1 MYKILNLKG
10 LGVAG
15 RQNELIELALTHG
28 FKGVEIDMTDL
39 VGRHDALGKEF
50 ACQFLQSA
58 NMDIGSFDL
67 PIDFGGTDEE
77 FVKSCESLETIMD
90 LAQTLNAKRCRIRVQ
105 PNSESVSF
113 NENQDR
119 HRERIEDIAARME
132 GHGIKVGLYLQAS
145 KAVEADGNYKFVQTA
160 EEIMK
165 LCKDIGHDN
174 VGLSIDI
181 FEWLAGSGG
190 LDQISELDPKS
201 IVEVIYSD
209 MSAEATPG
217 SLKKEDRVLPSTGAD
232 PFSYK
237 LAQHILS
244 GSIEC
249 GVSMGTDTHFFT
261 GPNNRH
267 KVVAHL
273 SVLLDKLI
281 AGEEPVIVEEVPEVE
296 GEEGAEEGDD
306 KKETTG
312 DAKVDAKPKA
322 DAKEEAAGKA
332 DADGKADAEPKGDAK
347 EETAEAKA

>member
-28 FKGVEIDMTDL
+28 FKGVEIDMVDL

-58 NMDIGSFDL
+58 NMDIGAFDL

-90 LAQTLNAKRCRIRVQ
+90 LAETLNAKRCRIRIQ
-105 PNSESVSF
+105 PNSETVSF

-132 GHGIKVGLYLQAS
+132 GHGIRVGLFLQAS
-145 KAVEADGNYKFVQTA
+145 QAVEADGNYKFVQTA

-174 VGLSIDI
+174 VGLSIDVW
-181 FEWLAGSGG
+181 EWLAGSGG
-190 LDQISELDPKS
+190 LDQISELDPKM

-209 MSAEATPG
+209 LSAEATPG
-217 SLKKEDRVLPSTGAD
+217 SLKRADRVLPSTGGD

-244 GSIEC
+244 GKVEC
-249 GVSMGTDTHFFT
+249 GVSMGTDTHFFS
-261 GPNNRH
+261 GAHNRH
-267 KVVAHL
+267 NVVSHL
-273 SVLLDKLI
+273 SILLDKLI
-281 AGEEPVIVEEVPEVE
+281 AGEEPVIIEEEPEVE
-296 GEEGAEEGDD
+296 GEEGAEGEGGD
-306 KKETTG
+306 KAETKTDG
-312 DAKVDAKPKA
+312 KTDAKTDAKAEEKT
-322 DAKEEAAGKA
+322 DAKEEPKA
-332 DADGKADAEPKGDAK
+332 
-347 EETAEAKA
+347 AEAKA

>member
-58 NMDIGSFDL
+58 NMDIGAFDL

-105 PNSESVSF
+105 PNSDSVSF
-113 NENQDR
+113 NENLER

-165 LCKDIGHDN
+165 LCKDIGHSN
-174 VGLSIDI
+174 VGLSIDTY
-181 FEWLAGSGG
+181 EWLAGGG
-190 LDQISELDPKS
+190 ALDQISELDANTV
-201 IVEVIYSD
+201 VEVCYAD
-209 MSAEATPG
+209 MSADATPG

-232 PFSYK
+232 PFSWK
-237 LAQHILS
+237 LAQYILEKK
-244 GSIEC
+244 IEC
-249 GVSMGTDTHFFT
+249 GVSMGTDTHFF
-261 GPNNRH
+261 GGANNRH
-267 KVVAHL
+267 NVVSHL
-273 SVLLDKLI
+273 SILLDKLI
-281 AGEEPVIVEEVPEVE
+281 AGEEPVIIEEEPEVE
-296 GEEGAEEGDD
+296 GEEGADAEGGDKAEATDGKESTDD
-306 KKETTG
+306 KKGTPE
-312 DAKVDAKPKA
+312 AA
-322 DAKEEAAGKA
+322 DAKDKT
-332 DADGKADAEPKGDAK
+332 
-347 EETAEAKA
+347 ETAEAKA